1 MRQIRL
7 DAGVSQEALANMANV
22 ERSYFGR
29 MERGQSQPTLF
40 VILKVSAA
48 LGFSAGDLVGLVE
61 QSIFGS
67 TRRS

>member
-1 MRQIRL
+1 
-7 DAGVSQEALANMANV
+7 MANV